1 MSTPAPIDDE
11 RQPFVEI
18 SEEVAASLDLM
29 NQVTHQHML
38 GSIEL
43 VAEIVKLIEAAGNSK
58 SGAQA
63 AAAKVDQ
70 LASSGDASEAE
81 QLTETTSNILAEA
94 AKASANHPP
103 SPAIILGHTAA
114 HAIGSAYENTVQ
126 TQNQVNI
133 VTQAAVTEGI
143 NLLYQTAVGA
153 GKGVK

>member
-1 MSTPAPIDDE
+1 MSTPAPIDQD

-63 AAAKVDQ
+63 AAAKVEHVIDF
-70 LASSGDASEAE
+70 
-81 QLTETTSNILAEA
+81 
-94 AKASANHPP
+94 
-103 SPAIILGHTAA
+103 
-114 HAIGSAYENTVQ
+114 
-126 TQNQVNI
+126 
-133 VTQAAVTEGI
+133 GI
-143 NLLYQTAVGA
+143 
-153 GKGVK
+153 

>member
-1 MSTPAPIDDE
+1 MSTPAPIDQD
-11 RQPFVEI
+11 RQLFVEI

-70 LASSGDASEAE
+70 LANNGDASEAE
-81 QLTETTSNILAEA
+81 QLVETTSSKLAEA
-94 AKASANHPP
+94 AKASPNQTPP
-103 SPAIILGHTAA
+103 PDVILGQVAG
-114 HAIGSAYENTVQ
+114 HAIGIAYENTIR
-126 TQNQVNI
+126 TQDQINI
-133 VTQAAVTEGI
+133 LTLAAVNEGI
-143 NLLYQTAVGA
+143 SLLYQTAAGD
-153 GKGVK
+153 GKGGK